1 MKISTYTKKELD
13 VFRKEANFTDFEL
26 SCFNLKAK
34 DLTNYQVAME
44 LNVCESTITTT
55 MKNVRA
61 KIVAVM
67 EEKAKTDKNQPVN
80 TDALN
85 PMISY
90 LIDFFMKLLANSPF
104 LPESHTAKEWLELPD
119 KVSIKDKWYV
129 VLDFRTDD
137 NKPSVPRFKYG
148 DGVTMVSKLPFC
160 TAAITDNDV
169 RLWDLQMQIS
179 EKKH

>member
-61 KIVAVM
+61 KIVAVT
-67 EEKAKTDKNQPVN
+67 EEKAKADKNQPVN

-85 PMISY
+85 PMLMIQI
-90 LIDFFMKLLANSPF
+90 LQKRIRNS
-104 LPESHTAKEWLELPD
+104 L
-119 KVSIKDKWYV
+119 KV
-129 VLDFRTDD
+129 
-137 NKPSVPRFKYG
+137 
-148 DGVTMVSKLPFC
+148 
-160 TAAITDNDV
+160 
-169 RLWDLQMQIS
+169 
-179 EKKH
+179 